1 MLCTMRIRS
10 TNLINDICEC
20 IKMER
25 VGLGWVHK
33 YISGGNW
40 VGASTPF
47 TRNTLLW
54 SDVRIYR
61 TYGFYYGKGGPG
73 ISEIGGTCVAQSA
86 SCAAG
91 GSGKAS
97 NQSIGVLKPSR
108 ATPYNKASGGGAIRR
123 QRTRDHRREMPQI
136 RYSHLLSDLRVADF
150 IHETPSSAAMDPPL
164 AMRGPSSSSAKE
176 YRHPI
181 VGYDGWSEIP
191 KDHTL
196 GSQIWRGAPPDS
208 DCRLEYYPP
217 EITKEGKCQILITQE
232 DLKLSA
238 QSKKQKPVR
247 VKLASQQHGP
257 SRSRGNNV
265 PKGLGERQKGGA
277 PSAKQQG
284 TYVEYVQA
292 EAVEEWSQG
301 EWDFFADKCL
311 EMELDPE
318 NSILYP
324 EEDTEIEN
332 VEDIDGFDSVHAV
345 SHLKKS
351 GSNNDGDR
359 FIGVGSFNE
368 EAEVFVQ
375 FDGHPPFDWGVVR
388 MPSAP
393 FVLFGSSGIRP
404 ILENYTNGVRDLF
417 IPKIAFGWWSM
428 NFGMAAAHFEGHIFG
443 WCLYIYGNWL
453 WDPTIGSEPP
463 DLGTEGK
470 FWSSDNSDE
479 DAIIEGDSMDRQKG
493 SEYARRRGKSK
504 AKPSRHLDGCFDS
517 AMRRYGL
524 RSTDGDLKSN
534 QGTVVSKNGKLKAI
548 ERKTKKE
555 SRRPM
560 LDKENIPDEINQPN
574 NHEKDTT
581 GISHAMQEDEY
592 AGDVAMHGN
601 MVDMQDTQNG
611 ILLALNPNTD
621 LEPTHNDALGE
632 VMMNTEYAGDSILDS
647 LSRYDS
653 NCNVI
658 DCNSGDDQE
667 VSSDQ
672 LEKSNSC
679 LEGAGESSN
688 KNISFV
694 LSDEGM
700 GLDNANHL
708 NGWEK
713 LGVNQWNVKW
723 PDVWCYNDNLDL
735 DNASWKD
742 RMMEIRK
749 ELETEKKEGKT
760 ALNERPPWA
769 YFDRENHNDICFFI
783 DLDAMVECLA
793 KWKRTLIQGNNE
805 AWRKVKP
812 SKGKRVIGLD
822 SERNAC
828 PPEEDTHGTR
838 KKRYKSG
845 LDMENV
851 IQNGRNGICEDNKK
865 ETVQGNFQ
873 RTRHKICTVAKKK
886 EARDKRK
893 RLGEFYKHIA
903 TREEKLKDIVRNINT
918 TDENRNLINSIL
930 SMTSYK
936 LAKSLLNKMIR
947 GRSTYRAM
955 GLGMNL
961 GGERN
966 IVNLN
971 TRTKDKEG
979 GASEK
984 QNTIELK
991 NKPSERSHVDEATEE
1006 PRITTNRTGLERTK
1020 KPKSPKVTLLE
1031 TSNSFSLLDEEGNVL
1046 EEIKGGQDVVMQEI
1060 EKLNNLNDGW
1070 IKKQE
1075 RTLNAKY
1082 NQEVSQDQRF
1092 EAKRYVLDKLVPLES
1107 VFSSW
1112 SRSQIEFFRHLCSLY
1127 NFGEGYLMA
1136 SRNRNHRNDQEDAAN
1151 IESEDSME
1159 EVCSE
1164 TDATAVFMKNDE
1176 PHMDT
1181 TMYSVGASM
1190 PVD

>member
-1 MLCTMRIRS
+1 
-10 TNLINDICEC
+10 
-20 IKMER
+20 
-25 VGLGWVHK
+25 
-33 YISGGNW
+33 
-40 VGASTPF
+40 
-47 TRNTLLW
+47 
-54 SDVRIYR
+54 
-61 TYGFYYGKGGPG
+61 
-73 ISEIGGTCVAQSA
+73 
-86 SCAAG
+86 
-91 GSGKAS
+91 
-97 NQSIGVLKPSR
+97 
-108 ATPYNKASGGGAIRR
+108 
-123 QRTRDHRREMPQI
+123 
-136 RYSHLLSDLRVADF
+136 
-150 IHETPSSAAMDPPL
+150 
-164 AMRGPSSSSAKE
+164 MRGP
-176 YRHPI
+176 I
-181 VGYDGWSEIP
+181 
-191 KDHTL
+191 
-196 GSQIWRGAPPDS
+196 
-208 DCRLEYYPP
+208 
-217 EITKEGKCQILITQE
+217 
-232 DLKLSA
+232 KL

-351 GSNNDGDR
+351 GSWPLLVYLMLAGHRNWNGPICSIGLLDSLVKSWVC
-359 FIGVGSFNE
+359 FILVLDSLRWPILFGLTYLGRSP
-368 EAEVFVQ
+368 FVL
-375 FDGHPPFDWGVVR
+375 GRR

-760 ALNERPPWA
+760 SLNERPPWA

-828 PPEEDTHGTR
+828 PPEEALMGREKRDTR
-838 KKRYKSG
+838 
-845 LDMENV
+845 
-851 IQNGRNGICEDNKK
+851 
-865 ETVQGNFQ
+865 
-873 RTRHKICTVAKKK
+873 
-886 EARDKRK
+886 
-893 RLGEFYKHIA
+893 
-903 TREEKLKDIVRNINT
+903 
-918 TDENRNLINSIL
+918 
-930 SMTSYK
+930 
-936 LAKSLLNKMIR
+936 
-947 GRSTYRAM
+947 
-955 GLGMNL
+955 
-961 GGERN
+961 
-966 IVNLN
+966 
-971 TRTKDKEG
+971 
-979 GASEK
+979 
-984 QNTIELK
+984 
-991 NKPSERSHVDEATEE
+991 
-1006 PRITTNRTGLERTK
+1006 
-1020 KPKSPKVTLLE
+1020 
-1031 TSNSFSLLDEEGNVL
+1031 
-1046 EEIKGGQDVVMQEI
+1046 VVWTWRM
-1060 EKLNNLNDGW
+1060 
-1070 IKKQE
+1070 
-1075 RTLNAKY
+1075 
-1082 NQEVSQDQRF
+1082 
-1092 EAKRYVLDKLVPLES
+1092 
-1107 VFSSW
+1107 
-1112 SRSQIEFFRHLCSLY
+1112 
-1127 NFGEGYLMA
+1127 
-1136 SRNRNHRNDQEDAAN
+1136 
-1151 IESEDSME
+1151 
-1159 EVCSE
+1159 
-1164 TDATAVFMKNDE
+1164 
-1176 PHMDT
+1176 
-1181 TMYSVGASM
+1181 
-1190 PVD
+1190 